1 MERLI
6 QQESRM
12 GQDPGTY
19 SMSGEL
25 GKRGSIGVAQAD
37 EVAFDQVQ
45 KKLNDPNST
54 IYKYI
59 KPFKEA
65 IGVDLRNIRYED
77 LKEDILSIA
86 IGRLYLMQ
94 HTEDPI
100 PTEIEDQ
107 GRYWKTNYN
116 TYAGKGTGKEFVLN
130 NTSDK

>member
-1 MERLI
+1 MERVV

-19 SMSGEL
+19 NISGKL
-25 GKRGSIGVAQAD
+25 GNRGSIGVAQAD
-37 EVAFDQVQ
+37 EVAFNQVQ
-45 KKLNDPNST
+45 KKLNNPDST
-54 IYKYI
+54 ISKYI
-59 KPFKEA
+59 KPFEEA

-77 LKEDILSIA
+77 LKEDILSVA

-100 PTEIEDQ
+100 PTTLEDQ

-116 TYAGKGTGKEFVLN
+116 TEAGAGTPEQFVVN
-130 NTSDK
+130 NQK